1 MKAVAGGDL
10 LKVGLLGFG
19 TVGQGV
25 ARILERNSAEIR
37 GRLGRGLAIARALV
51 RDISKPRG
59 YQAGDFLTESFEDI
73 LDDPEIQIV
82 AEVMGGVEPA
92 RTYILRA
99 FGRGKHVVTANKEL
113 LAKHAPELFLEARK
127 NRVMLRFEGSVA
139 GGIPIIKPLQESLA
153 GNRITELMGIIN
165 GTTNYIL
172 TKMSLEKREFAD
184 VLSEAQRQG
193 YAESDPSSDID
204 GHDARYK
211 LAILASLAFGTRVAP
226 EMIFTEGIRR
236 ITPLDIEYAH
246 ELGFTV
252 KLLAIAREV
261 DGCIECRVHPA
272 LVPHNH
278 PLASVDGVFN
288 AVFVKGNA
296 VGSLMFFG
304 RGAGDLPTGSAVVGD
319 IMDIAK
325 ALIHGGVRECDLV
338 WTGWNGKARIAGDED
353 FETRYYIHMRVIDR
367 PGVLA
372 SIAGAFGEAEVSIES
387 VIQKGRGGDPVG
399 LVFVTH
405 RVKER
410 NLRRALASIRNLPV
424 VLDILNVIRVEGEDL
439 DI

>member
-1 MKAVAGGDL
+1 MKAVASGDL

-236 ITPLDIEYAH
+236 ITPLDIEYAD

-353 FETRYYIHMRVIDR
+353 FETRYYIHMQVIDR